1 MLLNIMKIATN
12 IILAAIAI
20 VLAVNILSNIEKSQV
35 DTIKETF
42 SIEKAREFQESINTY
57 TLIPKTFGLDTIKVQ
72 AQSTEQLVVDKVM
85 YGERISEHTEYMVFV
100 VNNRIR
106 YAVSMNDYEL
116 QK

>member
-1 MLLNIMKIATN
+1 MKIAIN
-12 IILAAIAI
+12 IVLAAIAV

-42 SIEKAREFQESINTY
+42 MLEKAKEFQESINTY
-57 TLIPKTFGLDTIKVQ
+57 TLVPKTFGLDTIKVQ

-85 YGERISEHTEYMVFV
+85 YGERISEHTEYIVFI
-100 VNNRIR
+100 VNNRVR

-116 QK
+116 K

>member
-1 MLLNIMKIATN
+1 MKIATN

-20 VLAVNILSNIEKSQV
+20 VLAVKILSNIEKSQV

-42 SIEKAREFQESINTY
+42 LIEKAEEFQESINIY
-57 TLIPKTFGLDTIKVQ
+57 TLVPKTFGLDTIKVM
-72 AQSTEQLVVDKVM
+72 AQSTEQLIVDKVM
-85 YGERISEHTEYMVFV
+85 YGERISEHTEYIVFL